1 MKLGFIKLPP
11 GAARKHL
18 VVLELANPTAARARL
33 VIATVSGAAVWLLSR
48 VSRVVFEFNW
58 PWAVEFVT
66 GFGSLLLLALIVKI
80 DNTARA
86 EKETQETD
94 KNERRPE
101 AG

>member
-1 MKLGFIKLPP
+1 MKLNFIKLPP
-11 GAARKHL
+11 GVARKHL
-18 VVLELANPTAARARL
+18 IIFELANPATVRTRL
-33 VIATVSGAAVWLLSR
+33 VIATVSGAAIWVLSR
-48 VSRVVFEFNW
+48 VSRVVFEFSW
-58 PWAVEFVT
+58 PWVVEFVT

-80 DNTARA
+80 DNAARA